1 MRRDIDFSFKRHP
14 LTGDLAT
21 KTGSSALKQSIRNI
35 VLTNFYERGFNVELA
50 SNLNA
55 SLFENVGTLML
66 QQIRDNITNALNNFE
81 PDCEL
86 LDVEVIDNDDNSI
99 TVTIYYNE
107 FNNPDTQSISIELA
121 RLR

>member
-14 LTGDLAT
+14 LTGDIAT
-21 KTGSSALKQSIRNI
+21 KTDSTALKQSIRNI
-35 VLTNFYERGFNVELA
+35 VLTNYYERGFNVELA

-55 SLFENVGTLML
+55 SLFENVGNLML
-66 QQIRDNITNALNNFE
+66 QQIRDNITNSLNNFE

-107 FNNPDTQSISIELA
+107 FNNPDTQTISIELV

>member
-21 KTGSSALKQSIRNI
+21 KTDSSALKQSIRNI
-35 VLTNFYERGFNVELA
+35 VLTNFYERGFNVEVS

-55 SLFENVGTLML
+55 SLFENVGNLML
-66 QQIRDNITNALNNFE
+66 QQVRDNISNALANFE

-99 TVTIYYNE
+99 SVTIYYNE
-107 FNNPDTQSISIELA
+107 FTNPDTQSISIELA

>member
-21 KTGSSALKQSIRNI
+21 KTDSSALKQSIRNI
-35 VLTNFYERGFNVELA
+35 VLTNYYERGFNVELA

-55 SLFENVGTLML
+55 SLFENVGNLML
-66 QQIRDNITNALNNFE
+66 QQVRDNISNSLTNFE

-107 FNNPDTQSISIELA
+107 FTNPNTQSISIELA